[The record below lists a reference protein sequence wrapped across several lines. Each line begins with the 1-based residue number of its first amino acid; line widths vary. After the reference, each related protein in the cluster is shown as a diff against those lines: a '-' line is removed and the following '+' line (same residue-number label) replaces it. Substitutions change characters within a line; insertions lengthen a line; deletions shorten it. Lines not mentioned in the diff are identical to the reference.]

1 MNLNETYY
9 QTLEQGL
16 EALGQISDPY
26 SKAMAAAAL
35 ATAITGYNCEE
46 TQSVEAEPKSV
57 GTEAQAAPKRSR
69 KKAEPAVVEPETS
82 TAVVAEE
89 HAADSVTEPV
99 AEPQASAEDA
109 TQAWTEAD
117 YKKYE
122 SQLALIN
129 GALAEHGE
137 ENMNAWVA
145 DFSNGYLNSI
155 QDITPANI
163 EAFYTYLTAN

>member
-35 ATAITGYNCEE
+35 ATAITSYNCEE
-46 TQSVEAEPKSV
+46 TQSVGAEPQSA
-57 GTEAQAAPKRSR
+57 GTESQAAPKRSR
-69 KKAEPAVVEPETS
+69 KKAEPAAVEPEVP
-82 TAVVAEE
+82 AVVVAAPVEE
-89 HAADSVTEPV
+89 PTPESVTAESQPV
-99 AEPQASAEDA
+99 TEDA
-109 TQAWTEAD
+109 ALPWTEAD
-117 YKKYE
+117 YKTFE
-122 SQLALIN
+122 TQLALIN

-145 DFSNGYLNSI
+145 DFSSGVLSSI